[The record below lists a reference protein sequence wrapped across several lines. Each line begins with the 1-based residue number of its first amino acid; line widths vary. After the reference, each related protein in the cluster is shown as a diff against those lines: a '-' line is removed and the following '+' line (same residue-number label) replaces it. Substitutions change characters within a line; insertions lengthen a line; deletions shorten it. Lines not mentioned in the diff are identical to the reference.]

1 MANLLII
8 RNSII
13 KVKYLKAGYLD
24 IFINSVI
31 NSFHQT
37 KEDFLIPPTLFE
49 KRGKKIVFR
58 YHFEKRS
65 EKKIKRIIFRKEEY
79 SSYKTY
85 SNYKV

>member
-13 KVKYLKAGYLD
+13 KVKYLNSGYLD
-24 IFINSVI
+24 RFINSVI

-49 KRGKKIVFR
+49 KRGKKISFQVPF
-58 YHFEKRS
+58 
-65 EKKIKRIIFRKEEY
+65 
-79 SSYKTY
+79 
-85 SNYKV
+85 